1 MTDAPSIR
9 RGLSR
14 VVAQVSLAWS
24 LAVFGVVWVAVHQKV
39 DDVLDGALQESAEI
53 LYGLLHADARWVPD
67 QHGGAL
73 PAPPHTEHLVWQ
85 LVSPD
90 GHVRLRSHS
99 APAQALGPSTHDKWF
114 DDGPEWHTYGM
125 PFDSQGAMLFV
136 AQPHDERSRAR
147 LEAAGLTAAGALLVG
162 LICALWLSRRAS
174 RELEPLVEMSRQVAN
189 YHPLDEGV
197 RAPTATREELLP
209 LRDAI
214 VHLGERLARNVASER
229 AFSANAAHAL
239 RTPLAGLGT
248 QLAVAQR
255 ECPPELQPRLQRA
268 REAADR
274 LGRVVTALLSLFRS
288 GGEPLR
294 VRLDLLDAIHN
305 LPGIEG
311 LSITAEGRAQADA
324 DPDLLA
330 AALINLLDNSV
341 RYGAHHA
348 RFALS
353 VHQGL
358 ATITLVDDGHGVG
371 EERRLALDGALARQH
386 YEEGMGLGLMLADRV
401 ARVHGGR
408 LRIDAV
414 PQGFGV
420 SLTLG

>member
-1 MTDAPSIR
+1 MTPAPSIR
-9 RGLSR
+9 QGLSR
-14 VVAQVSLAWS
+14 VVLKVSLAWS
-24 LAVFGVVWVAVHQKV
+24 LAVFGVVWLAVHQKI

-53 LYGLLHADARWVPD
+53 LYGLLQAGPRALPD
-67 QHGGAL
+67 QQGQAL

-85 LVSPD
+85 LVSGD
-90 GHVRLRSHS
+90 QRVLMRSHS
-99 APAQALGPSTHDKWF
+99 APAQPLGPPRDDKWF
-114 DDGPEWHTYGM
+114 DDGPDWHTYGM
-125 PFDSQGAMLFV
+125 PFDGHGAMLFV
-136 AQPHDERSRAR
+136 AQPHVERSRAR
-147 LEAAGLTAAGALLVG
+147 LEAAGYTAAGALLVG
-162 LICALWLSRRAS
+162 LFCALWLSRRVKA
-174 RELEPLVEMSRQVAN
+174 ELAPLLDMSAQVGH
-189 YHPLDEGV
+189 YHPLDDTAA
-197 RAPTATREELLP
+197 APQATREELRP

-214 VHLGERLARNVASER
+214 VSLGERLARNVASER

-255 ECPPELQPRLQRA
+255 ECPPELRPRIERA

-274 LGRVVTALLSLFRS
+274 LGRVVAALLSLFRS
-288 GGEPLR
+288 GGEPQR
-294 VRLDLLDAIHN
+294 VPLNLLDAIHE

-311 LSITAEGRAQADA
+311 LTVRVEGQAHAEA

-341 RYGAHHA
+341 RYGARQA
-348 RFALS
+348 RFTLS
-353 VHQGL
+353 EHQGQ
-358 ATITLVDDGHGVG
+358 ATITLVDDGPGVQ
-371 EERRLALDGALARQH
+371 EARRLALDAALARQH

-401 ARVHGGR
+401 ARLHGGR

-420 SLTLG
+420 SLSLR

>member
-1 MTDAPSIR
+1 MKHAPSIR
-9 RGLSR
+9 QGLSR
-14 VVAQVSLAWS
+14 VVLQVSLAWS
-24 LAVFGVVWVAVHQKV
+24 LAVFGVVWVAVHQRI
-39 DDVLDGALQESAEI
+39 DDLLEGALQESAEI
-53 LYGLLHADARWVPD
+53 LYGLLKADARLLPE
-67 QHGGAL
+67 QNGRAL
-73 PAPPHTEHLVWQ
+73 PAPPHVEHLVWQ
-85 LVSPD
+85 LVSVD
-90 GHVRLRSHS
+90 RKVLLRSHS
-99 APAQALGPSTHDKWF
+99 APDAPLGPQTQDKWF
-114 DDGPEWHTYGM
+114 NDGPDWHVHGM
-125 PFDSQGAMLFV
+125 PFDGQGAMLFV
-136 AQPHDERSRAR
+136 AQPHEERSRA
-147 LEAAGLTAAGALLVG
+147 LIDAAGIAAGGALLVG

-174 RELEPLVEMSRQVAN
+174 QELEPLIDMSRQVSS
-189 YHPLDEGV
+189 YHPLEEGAQPPV
-197 RAPTATREELLP
+197 ATRQELLP

-214 VHLGERLARNVASER
+214 VNLGERLARNVTSER

-248 QLAVAQR
+248 QLAVAQL
-255 ECPPELQPRLQRA
+255 ECPPEVRPRIERA

-288 GGEPLR
+288 GGEPQR
-294 VRLDLLDAIHN
+294 VRLNLLDTIHN

-311 LSITAEGRAQADA
+311 LSITAEGSAQADA

-353 VHQGL
+353 EHQGL
-358 ATITLVDDGHGVG
+358 ATITLVDDGPGVSH
-371 EERRLALDGALARQH
+371 ERRLALDGALARQH
-386 YEEGMGLGLMLADRV
+386 YENGMGLGMMLADRV

-420 SLTLG
+420 TLSLS

>member
-1 MTDAPSIR
+1 
-9 RGLSR
+9 
-14 VVAQVSLAWS
+14 
-24 LAVFGVVWVAVHQKV
+24 
-39 DDVLDGALQESAEI
+39 
-53 LYGLLHADARWVPD
+53 
-67 QHGGAL
+67 
-73 PAPPHTEHLVWQ
+73 
-85 LVSPD
+85 
-90 GHVRLRSHS
+90 
-99 APAQALGPSTHDKWF
+99 
-114 DDGPEWHTYGM
+114 
-125 PFDSQGAMLFV
+125 
-136 AQPHDERSRAR
+136 
-147 LEAAGLTAAGALLVG
+147 
-162 LICALWLSRRAS
+162 LWLSRRVKD
-174 RELEPLVEMSRQVAN
+174 ELAPLLDMSAQVAH
-189 YHPLDEGV
+189 YHPLEEGV
-197 RAPTATREELLP
+197 RPPVATRQELLP

-214 VHLGERLARNVASER
+214 VNLGERLARNVASER

-288 GGEPLR
+288 GGEPHR
-294 VRLDLLDAIHN
+294 TRLNLLDAVHN

-311 LSITAEGRAQADA
+311 LSLSVEGQAHAEA

-341 RYGAHHA
+341 RYGARHA
-348 RFALS
+348 RVTLS
-353 VHQGL
+353 DHTGAGGG
-358 ATITLVDDGHGVG
+358 ATITLVDDGPGVTP
-371 EERRLALDGALARQH
+371 ERRLALDAALARQH
-386 YEEGMGLGLMLADRV
+386 YEEGMGLGLTLADRV

-420 SLTLG
+420 TLSLG

>member
-1 MTDAPSIR
+1 
-9 RGLSR
+9 
-14 VVAQVSLAWS
+14 
-24 LAVFGVVWVAVHQKV
+24 
-39 DDVLDGALQESAEI
+39 
-53 LYGLLHADARWVPD
+53 
-67 QHGGAL
+67 
-73 PAPPHTEHLVWQ
+73 
-85 LVSPD
+85 
-90 GHVRLRSHS
+90 
-99 APAQALGPSTHDKWF
+99 
-114 DDGPEWHTYGM
+114 
-125 PFDSQGAMLFV
+125 
-136 AQPHDERSRAR
+136 
-147 LEAAGLTAAGALLVG
+147 LLVG

-288 GGEPLR
+288 GGEPQR
-294 VRLDLLDAIHN
+294 VPLDLLDAIHN

-311 LSITAEGRAQADA
+311 LSITAQGCAQVDA

-358 ATITLVDDGHGVG
+358 ATITLVDDGPGVR
-371 EERRLALDGALARQH
+371 EERRLALDGALARQS

-408 LRIDAV
+408 LRIDSV

>member
-1 MTDAPSIR
+1 MTNAPSIR
-9 RGLSR
+9 RRLSR

-24 LAVFGVVWVAVHQKV
+24 LAVFSVVWVAVHHKV

-53 LYGLLHADARWVPD
+53 LYGLLHADARWLPD

-85 LVSPD
+85 LVSSD

-99 APAQALGPSTHDKWF
+99 APSLPLGPITHGKWF
-114 DDGPEWHTYGM
+114 DNGPEWHTYGM
-125 PFDSQGAMLFV
+125 PFDSEGAMLFV

-147 LEAAGLTAAGALLVG
+147 LEAAGITAAGALFVG
-162 LICALWLSRRAS
+162 LICALWLSLRAS
-174 RELEPLVEMSRQVAN
+174 RELEPLVDMSRQVAN
-189 YHPLDEGV
+189 YHPLEEGV

-214 VHLGERLARNVASER
+214 LNLGERLARNVASER

-255 ECPPELQPRLQRA
+255 ECPPELRPRLQRA

-288 GGEPLR
+288 GGEPQR
-294 VRLDLLDAIHN
+294 VRLNLLDAIHQ

-311 LSITAEGRAQADA
+311 LSITVEGSARADA
-324 DPDLLA
+324 DADLLA

-348 RFALS
+348 HFALS
-353 VHQGL
+353 ECQGL
-358 ATITLVDDGHGVG
+358 ATITLVDNGPGVS
-371 EERRLALDGALARQH
+371 EERRLALDGALARQT

-408 LRIDAV
+408 LQIDSV
-414 PQGFGV
+414 PHGFGV
-420 SLTLG
+420 TLTLG